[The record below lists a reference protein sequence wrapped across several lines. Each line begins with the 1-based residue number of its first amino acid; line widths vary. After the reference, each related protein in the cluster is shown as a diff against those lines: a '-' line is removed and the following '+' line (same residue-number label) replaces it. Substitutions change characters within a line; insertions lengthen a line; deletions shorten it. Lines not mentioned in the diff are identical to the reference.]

1 MSKKSTDSNPTKTV
15 LIIVLGLLIVGV
27 ISKWSG
33 WINIAILLGVVCAFS
48 DYLTRKVDFLWM
60 KLAWLLG
67 LIVPNILLS
76 VVFFV
81 FLTPIAWLSR
91 LGNKDPLSL
100 KNTKTSVFK
109 EYHKSFDKTF
119 FEKPW

>member
-1 MSKKSTDSNPTKTV
+1 MSTKPTDSKPTKTI
-15 LIIVLGLLIVGV
+15 LIIVLGLLIVGT
-27 ISKWSG
+27 INKWQG
-33 WINIAILLGVVCAFS
+33 WTNIAILLGVICAFS
-48 DYLTRKVDFLWM
+48 DYLTRKVDYLWM

-76 VVFFV
+76 FVFYV

-91 LGNKDPLSL
+91 LGNKDPLLL
-100 KNTKTSVFK
+100 KNTKTSIFK
-109 EYHKSFDKTF
+109 EYTKSFDKTF

>member
-1 MSKKSTDSNPTKTV
+1 MRTKPTNSNPTKTV
-15 LIIVLGLLIVGV
+15 LIIVLGLLIVGAV
-27 ISKWSG
+27 SKWHG
-33 WINIAILLGVVCAFS
+33 WINIAILLGVICAFS
-48 DYLTRKVDFLWM
+48 DYLTKKVDFLWM

-76 VVFFV
+76 IVFYV

-91 LGNKDPLSL
+91 QGNKDPLLL
-100 KNTKTSVFK
+100 KNTKTSIFK
-109 EYHKSFDKTF
+109 EYRKSFNKTF